1 MHAESEVADKHASE
15 LTSSVLAQCFCSEL
29 FKLCT
34 MGFKENISSAHQ
46 FYCFIV
52 RLKRLTWQQLNVSF
66 VLFLHMP
73 LHLYLQTISYRSSF
87 NFLYNS

>member
-1 MHAESEVADKHASE
+1 MHEEGEALDKHASD

-29 FKLCT
+29 FKLDT

-52 RLKRLTWQQLNVSF
+52 LTWQQLNVMF

-73 LHLYLQTISYRSSF
+73 LHLYLQIIIYITSF